1 VLAVLATL
9 WGVYY
14 SRQQLKEAKRIREEN
29 HKLFD
34 DQRREDNAWSGKCA
48 RASQALCALAP
59 RFIQGSAG
67 QPSGYALSILF
78 PDPSLRTRVLSH
90 LIEHKGGLD
99 YIARPLDVSQFALEP
114 AAGTDRSGPEQIEEF
129 KAKDPD
135 IAKRDGPVKT
145 FDSRSNSYS
154 ASSRCRT
161 LWCLR
166 VRVFSCL

>member
-1 VLAVLATL
+1 VLILFVFPVLAVLATL

-99 YIARPLDVSQFALEP
+99 YIARPLDVSQLRLNPLRELIDLVLSRF
-114 AAGTDRSGPEQIEEF
+114 EEF

-135 IAKRDGPVKT
+135 IAKRMG
-145 FDSRSNSYS
+145 
-154 ASSRCRT
+154 
-161 LWCLR
+161 L
-166 VRVFSCL
+166 